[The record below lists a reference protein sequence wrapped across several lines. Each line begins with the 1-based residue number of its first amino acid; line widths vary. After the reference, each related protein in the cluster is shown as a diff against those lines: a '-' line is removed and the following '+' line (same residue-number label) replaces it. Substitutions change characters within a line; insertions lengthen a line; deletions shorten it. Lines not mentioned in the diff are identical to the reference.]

1 MLKNFSFQVERK
13 KFSYSCERPTHSFSS
28 IDMTD
33 SWETLE
39 PVYEKGILDSLVSV
53 RIPILS
59 SIKSVLSEIPE
70 QELNKIVVAL
80 LKTFNYYHDAQ
91 SRNTVLSVVQAIGGH
106 NPNYFQV
113 YIRFIKQQVDGP
125 TLPITDYM
133 TLLQWINAFVVDLAR
148 LGKLD
153 DSVALAQGKLLSK
166 CITFE
171 GKRRRIYKSA
181 IQTTKLPSVMPWP
194 LIRVIW
200 ISL

>member
-1 MLKNFSFQVERK
+1 
-13 KFSYSCERPTHSFSS
+13 
-28 IDMTD
+28 MTD

-133 TLLQWINAFVVDLAR
+133 TLLQWINAFVVALAR
-148 LGKLD
+148 L
-153 DSVALAQGKLLSK
+153 ANW
-166 CITFE
+166 T
-171 GKRRRIYKSA
+171 
-181 IQTTKLPSVMPWP
+181 IQWHWLKESC
-194 LIRVIW
+194 
-200 ISL
+200 

>member
-1 MLKNFSFQVERK
+1 MGDIRACLR
-13 KFSYSCERPTHSFSS
+13 
-28 IDMTD
+28 
-33 SWETLE
+33 
-39 PVYEKGILDSLVSV
+39 KGILDSLVSV

-91 SRNTVLSVVQAIGGH
+91 SRNTVLSVLQAIGGH
-106 NPNYFQV
+106 NANYFQV
-113 YIRFIKQQVDGP
+113 YLRFIKQQVDGP
-125 TLPITDYM
+125 ALPITDYM

-148 LGKLD
+148 LGKWTIQWHG
-153 DSVALAQGKLLSK
+153 SRKLLSK

-181 IQTTKLPSVMPWP
+181 IQTTKTA
-194 LIRVIW
+194 
-200 ISL
+200 ISDAVAIDSGYLDIIVKNKSFALLGC

>member
-1 MLKNFSFQVERK
+1 MGDIRACLR
-13 KFSYSCERPTHSFSS
+13 
-28 IDMTD
+28 
-33 SWETLE
+33 
-39 PVYEKGILDSLVSV
+39 KGILDSLVSV

-194 LIRVIW
+194 LIRYLDIIVKTNRLHYWGVRPGARQASGIV
-200 ISL
+200 

>member
-1 MLKNFSFQVERK
+1 
-13 KFSYSCERPTHSFSS
+13 
-28 IDMTD
+28 MTD

-91 SRNTVLSVVQAIGGH
+91 SRNTVLSVLQAIGGH
-106 NPNYFQV
+106 NANYFQV
-113 YIRFIKQQVDGP
+113 YLRFIKQQVDGP
-125 TLPITDYM
+125 ALPITDYM

-181 IQTTKLPSVMPWP
+181 IQTTKTA
-194 LIRVIW
+194 
-200 ISL
+200 ISDAVAIDSGYLDIIVKNKSFALLGC